1 MATAFWG
8 TIIIK
13 GDNGK
18 IQADRFDSSDVTLAY
33 VTFKS
38 TGGLAFLDVQQDGY
52 ITDMFTNITSAGD
65 TKYFK
70 LYINQQDTN
79 VAWAQAGSFPNI
91 NNRMFNLNPIRVLKG
106 QRIQIQAVT

>member
-8 TIIIK
+8 TIIIRSDS
-13 GDNGK
+13 GR

-38 TGGLAFLDVQQDGY
+38 TGGLAFLDVQNDGY
-52 ITDMFTNITSAGD
+52 INDIFLNITSAGD

-70 LYINQQDTN
+70 LFINQTDTN
-79 VAWAQAGSFPNI
+79 IAWAQAGSFPTI
-91 NNRMFNLNPIRVLKG
+91 NNRMFNLNPVRVLKG
-106 QRIQIQAVT
+106 QRIQIQAIT

>member
-8 TIIIK
+8 TMVIK
-13 GDNGK
+13 GDNGR

-33 VTFKS
+33 VTWKS
-38 TGGLAFLDVQQDGY
+38 TGGLAFIDVQQDGY
-52 ITDMFTNITSAGD
+52 ITDLFTNITSAGD

-70 LYINQQDTN
+70 LFINQQDTN
-79 VAWAQAGSFPNI
+79 IAWAQAGSFPTI
-91 NNRMFNLNPIRVLKG
+91 NNRMFNLCPVRVRAG